1 MLPKYLDVSNLMKA
15 VSLSTLMMSAI
26 MSKEQR
32 LLLMFQRKQI
42 VEDRASDDISSNDD
56 SNEDFA
62 ETFQTQINSQKPMD
76 RIFAIGKM
84 TSILREYETNELNS
98 MDKKLVKGFYA
109 RNLNEY
115 GYLARSSKSKSSPSP
130 LLKKSA
136 SVLQDHL
143 TDHDKDRSEP
153 SNTFAKEYQSKVTTE
168 MVPLQNQAKSTE
180 LSRQSMIPVKSISQK
195 FTTPAIVS
203 YNNLTEGS
211 Q

>member
-130 LLKKSA
+130 LLKKSDNND
-136 SVLQDHL
+136 QE
-143 TDHDKDRSEP
+143 KD
-153 SNTFAKEYQSKVTTE
+153 
-168 MVPLQNQAKSTE
+168 
-180 LSRQSMIPVKSISQK
+180 
-195 FTTPAIVS
+195 
-203 YNNLTEGS
+203 
-211 Q
+211 